1 MSGNTGGLRNFA
13 HGGGRHQSS
22 EVPDVPETRSVE
34 WLRMGANVNLA
45 ESRGRQK
52 PAAQSKFRCLII
64 KIGSVSGFWRAAL
77 RITPHFCRLATPP
90 GSKPGACRP
99 FQLLPGLDSSGSA
112 LPWDSKVVT
121 SFLDP
126 VIAFVSAHPWLAYLT
141 LFLAAL
147 LEAVPVVGALVP
159 GSTIILALSALV
171 PGGEL
176 NLWGVLAAAIAGA
189 LLGDG
194 SAFWAGHRS
203 QREILGAW
211 PMSRYPGVMA
221 QSEAFFHRWGTLAVF
236 FARFVPPIRAFVPV
250 TAGALGM
257 PPCRSSASIFPRSFA
272 WALAHVLPGVLAVS
286 ALHRI
291 CRPAASRARRQASVD
306 AGRVRARRSSRS
318 ASGRSAAVRPGPGSA
333 PVRDRHSARGAGSAG
348 RAAIARRHARSIPP
362 CAPWKTAPVHGR
374 AAGRAC
380 APAPQA
386 HSRY

>member
-1 MSGNTGGLRNFA
+1 M
-13 HGGGRHQSS
+13 
-22 EVPDVPETRSVE
+22 
-34 WLRMGANVNLA
+34 
-45 ESRGRQK
+45 
-52 PAAQSKFRCLII
+52 
-64 KIGSVSGFWRAAL
+64 
-77 RITPHFCRLATPP
+77 
-90 GSKPGACRP
+90 
-99 FQLLPGLDSSGSA
+99 
-112 LPWDSKVVT
+112 T

-126 VIAFVSAHPWLAYLT
+126 LIAFVSAHAWLAYLT

-176 NLWGVLAAAIAGA
+176 KLWGVLAAAIAGA
-189 LLGDG
+189 VLGDG

-236 FARFVPPIRAFVPV
+236 FARFVPPIRAFVPI

-257 PPCRSSASIFPRSFA
+257 PPLRFYGVNIPAVLA

-286 ALHRI
+286 ALHEYAGLPHHEHIGKHLWMLAVFGGGDR
-291 CRPAASRARRQASVD
+291 RARRLD
-306 AGRVRARRSSRS
+306 AAPPSTGRPRI
-318 ASGRSAAVRPGPGSA
+318 RPGWARPA
-333 PVRDRHSARGAGSAG
+333 PDRHSARGAGSAG
-348 RAAIARRHARSIPP
+348 HAAIARRHARSTRP
-362 CAPWKTAPVHGR
+362 CAPWKTARVHGR
-374 AAGRAC
+374 AAGRAY